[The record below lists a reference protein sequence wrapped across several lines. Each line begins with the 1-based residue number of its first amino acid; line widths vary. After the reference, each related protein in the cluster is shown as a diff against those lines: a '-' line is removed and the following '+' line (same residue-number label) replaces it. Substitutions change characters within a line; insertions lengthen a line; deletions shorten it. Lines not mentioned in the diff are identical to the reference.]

1 MIQGDNYLY
10 IFESAPFKNMPLA
23 GEAANQQGGITRIV
37 SGKSAVSEFMK
48 VINRNF

>member
-10 IFESAPFKNMPLA
+10 IFDSAPFKGMPLSGHA
-23 GEAANQQGGITRIV
+23 QENHSGVKIV

-48 VINRNF
+48 VINRNL